1 MSNYQKLPM
10 TSYSQ
15 EYIDRMVNHFAR
27 MAIEI
32 NELRIQRDILKLKLQ
47 KCEEKLNQ
55 LEIPPEL
62 WRIY

>member
-1 MSNYQKLPM
+1 MSNYLKMPM

-32 NELRIQRDILKLKLQ
+32 EELRIQRDILKLKLQ

>member
-1 MSNYQKLPM
+1 M

-15 EYIDRMVNHFAR
+15 EYIDRMVKHFAL

-47 KCEEKLNQ
+47 KCEEKLTQ
-55 LEIPPEL
+55 LKIPPEL

>member
-10 TSYSQ
+10 TNYSQ

-32 NELRIQRDILKLKLQ
+32 EELRIQRDILKLKLQ

>member
-1 MSNYQKLPM
+1 M
-10 TSYSQ
+10 TTYSQ

-32 NELRIQRDILKLKLQ
+32 EELRIQRDILKLKLQ

>member
-10 TSYSQ
+10 TNYSQ
-15 EYIDRMVNHFAR
+15 EYIDRMVKHFAL

-47 KCEEKLNQ
+47 KCEEKLTQ
-55 LEIPPEL
+55 LEIPPHQ

>member
-10 TSYSQ
+10 TTYSQ

-32 NELRIQRDILKLKLQ
+32 EELRIQRDILKLKLQ